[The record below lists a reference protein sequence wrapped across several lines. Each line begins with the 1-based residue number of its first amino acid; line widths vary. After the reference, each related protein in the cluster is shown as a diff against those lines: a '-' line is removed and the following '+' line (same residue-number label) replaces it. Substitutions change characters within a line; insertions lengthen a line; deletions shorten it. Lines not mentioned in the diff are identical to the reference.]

1 MDKICKDI
9 IKALGEED
17 EIYVRD
23 FQKKTGYP
31 SKTINAHLKHIDG
44 EKISFQFKDR
54 KKYYF
59 LLPKQQL
66 SAQKIDEQTVE
77 NIAKIRGLMKKT
89 LSLYQN
95 THGEYYLGLVLKVG
109 KLLLLELGKIYVY
122 KSGLEEKD
130 YLKRWIDEENDLTEI
145 LESLASPKNLEFRK
159 LLEAY
164 IGFDTVNLIKEIEA
178 EIKEIE
184 DKSQSKKELEEK

>member
-1 MDKICKDI
+1 
-9 IKALGEED
+9 
-17 EIYVRD
+17 
-23 FQKKTGYP
+23 
-31 SKTINAHLKHIDG
+31 
-44 EKISFQFKDR
+44 
-54 KKYYF
+54 
-59 LLPKQQL
+59 
-66 SAQKIDEQTVE
+66 
-77 NIAKIRGLMKKT
+77 MKKT

-95 THGEYYLGLVLKVG
+95 THDEYYLGLVLKVG
-109 KLLLLELGKIYVY
+109 KLLLMELGKIYVY
-122 KSGLEEKD
+122 KSGLEKKD

-164 IGFDTVNLIKEIEA
+164 VGFDTVNLIKEIEA